1 MTTKPPSPVAEFPAD
16 SLEKIASAVVED
28 IQTQEP
34 NDRNRLA
41 YNIWMWLADRKGT
54 IEQAI
59 RFSGTRT
66 QVPEAEIVRIVKQR
80 LREKGIMVS

>member
-1 MTTKPPSPVAEFPAD
+1 MTTKAPASVAEFPAD
-16 SLEKIASAVVED
+16 SLEKIASSVVAD
-28 IQTQEP
+28 IQTRES

-41 YNIWMWLADRKGT
+41 YNIWMWLVDRKGT

-80 LREKGIMVS
+80 LQARGIEVS